1 MVQGRSK
8 FYIDLKFH
16 RIEPPILQDCRFSRS
31 RRETLGVTFGT
42 FFERKSTVTFSPFA
56 YSAHED
62 KIINH
67 TVSKGKKTN
76 SMREGKAI
84 NIVAVHRHVVS
95 NVESLAK
102 RDGS

>member
-1 MVQGRSK
+1 MLHRLRVPSDQTFRPARLSL
-8 FYIDLKFH
+8 FSVTSRDTPRYIWY
-16 RIEPPILQDCRFSRS
+16 
-31 RRETLGVTFGT
+31 VV
-42 FFERKSTVTFSPFA
+42 RKEEHGDFTPFA
-56 YSAHED
+56 YSAHVD

-67 TVSKGKKTN
+67 TVSKGKKAN
-76 SMREGKAI
+76 GMREGKAI

>member
-1 MVQGRSK
+1 MQDRSK
-8 FYIDLKFH
+8 CYTGLEFH
-16 RIEPPILQDCRFSRS
+16 RIRPSVLQDCRFSRS
-31 RRETLGVTFGT
+31 RRETLRVTFGT
-42 FFERKSTVTFSPFA
+42 LFERKSTVTFSPFA
-56 YSAHED
+56 YSAHVD

-76 SMREGKAI
+76 GMREGKAI